1 MSKVKKQTIPKWFE
15 GEIYEKGTEVQN
27 PFSKEK
33 YKLNALELSIYDFVI
48 GTNLFLEHAF
58 ENDSKPNPERGKKLR
73 KITKDLYKGLD
84 WFRVHNAKAYMVLL
98 D

>member
-15 GEIYEKGTEVQN
+15 GEIYEEGTEVQN
-27 PFSKEK
+27 PFSGEK

-48 GTNLFLEHAF
+48 GAQTLIDIQFNGDML
-58 ENDSKPNPERGKKLR
+58 NPKTASLQREMR
-73 KITKDLYKGLD
+73 KGLD
-84 WFRVHNAKAYMVLL
+84 WFIDNNAEAYMVLL